1 VQRTERC
8 RLCREIDAIRFTIG
22 EIGAT
27 GRKESVTKKVPK
39 IEPGK
44 KAGKRKYQPPAFRFE
59 PVFEVA
65 ALSCGKVS
73 ATQGSCHSN
82 LKFS

>member
-1 VQRTERC
+1 MKN
-8 RLCREIDAIRFTIG
+8 L
-22 EIGAT
+22 
-27 GRKESVTKKVPK
+27 PK
-39 IEPGK
+39 NKPGK
-44 KAGKRKYQPPAFRFE
+44 NAGKKKYQQPAFRFE